1 MTIGVGI
8 KVGKKI
14 LPMIGKKLKRGGGLG
29 LNLLGTTA
37 GMGVAA
43 IGGTAALLGGAM
55 SLTGG
60 VLNAGSTI
68 AGIASDA
75 AGSVIGAIGGLGGK
89 GQSGNTQPS
98 TELQTIGSAMNK
110 KGPSGFPLANVKS
123 MLPATVDDGAMS
135 MLPTGEESET
145 TLLSQILGQTRTNTS
160 VLTAILGVLSANLTQ
175 SNLDSAKNLKG
186 DPPDPPEPGIFKRT
200 FSAVGDKLKSLSSSL
215 SGTAKNILKGI
226 GLVGLLVL
234 FKKYRTQISG
244 VVANIFE
251 TLQGWYSAFSDGGNP
266 ISDMFDNVKTYFNEQ
281 VLPTLKEMTINF
293 LKMLFDTIRTVANSV
308 LPKQFQIPDIFAE
321 SGSGSIPQKYDSTA
335 DQRLSGFAFS
345 EGPENLGGVRPTT
358 LPERLL
364 GAEDFSFSGGAA
376 SDNMAIQ
383 QAVKDKLQM
392 MYEYFQ
398 GSGGRI
404 QWTGI
409 GEGFELGGGI
419 DSFYKSGGR
428 VDIAG
433 IMTSKPIVDGYDRTI
448 DDLNNPNLLNTPFG
462 EGDSTFKTAFIANL
476 VKMSNLKQQSKYE
489 KGPMHVTRDFK
500 VFTPFGEKAGE
511 VLNNLESETRA
522 IVSAAAAY
530 DAQSVVIGGNTTTT
544 NNSKTDTHVQPS
556 VLSTDLN
563 LSTYHFGDA
572 VRTQ

>member
-75 AGSVIGAIGGLGGK
+75 AGSVIGAVGGLGGK

-226 GLVGLLVL
+226 GLVGLLLL

-281 VLPTLKEMTINF
+281 VLPTLKEMTISF
-293 LKMLFDTIRTVANSV
+293 LTMLFGTIRTVVNSI
-308 LPKQFQIPDIFAE
+308 LPKNMQIAEFDFTNLTSDKGVGVPTEYDTEADERLSAFA
-321 SGSGSIPQKYDSTA
+321 SKYDGS
-335 DQRLSGFAFS
+335 
-345 EGPENLGGVRPTT
+345 ENLG
-358 LPERLL
+358 RLNA
-364 GAEDFSFSGGAA
+364 GGGQYIMGTGMNVEDSPGIQ
-376 SDNMAIQ
+376 MAI
-383 QAVKDKLQM
+383 KDRLKQM
-392 MYEYFQ
+392 YAYFEA
-398 GSGGRI
+398 SGGRI
-404 QWTGI
+404 QWSNI
-409 GEGFELGGGI
+409 GKGFELGGGI
-419 DSFYKSGGR
+419 ESIDTTGGIT
-428 VDIAG
+428 IAK
-433 IMTSKPIVDGYDRTI
+433 IMSSLPIVDGYDRTI
-448 DDLNNPNLLNTPFG
+448 KDLENPNLLDTPFG
-462 EGDSTFKTAFIANL
+462 DVESTFRTEFLKNL
-476 VKMSNLKQQSKYE
+476 VQMSDAKQMSNIGTSQRLMRLTTNPLE
-489 KGPMHVTRDFK
+489 FFEDF
-500 VFTPFGEKAGE
+500 GADAGKE
-511 VLNNLESETRA
+511 LNNLESQSRA
-522 IVSAAAAY
+522 ILSAAAAY
-530 DAQSVVIGGNTTTT
+530 DAQSVVIGGNTTTN